1 MSYTFKCRDR
11 SVQRFLRLLDTNKQT
26 PRQACKV
33 YIYKQTPRHTCKVY
47 IYKQTPRHPCKVYIY
62 KQTDRHARYIYTDIH
77 ARYIYT
83 NKHPDMQGIY
93 IQTDRQEKYMDRYD
107 WTMLV
112 KHNSKNISYFFCKI
126 KITVHLK
133 CIYLNISGFKS

>member
-1 MSYTFKCRDR
+1 MQGIYI
-11 SVQRFLRLLDTNKQT
+11 QTNK
-26 PRQACKV
+26 
-33 YIYKQTPRHTCKVY
+33 
-47 IYKQTPRHPCKVYIY
+47 HP
-62 KQTDRHARYIYTDIH
+62 DRH

-83 NKHPDMQGIY
+83 NKHPDTHARYIYTNKQTPMQGIY
-93 IQTDRQEKYMDRYD
+93 IQTYMQGIYIQTNRQEKYMDRYD

>member
-1 MSYTFKCRDR
+1 MSGSIGSAVFTF
-11 SVQRFLRLLDTNKQT
+11 
-26 PRQACKV
+26 
-33 YIYKQTPRHTCKVY
+33 IGYKQTNTQTYMQGIY
-47 IYKQTPRHPCKVYIY
+47 IQTNKHP
-62 KQTDRHARYIYTDIH
+62 DRHARYIYTNKHPDTHARYIYTNKHPDRH

-93 IQTDRQEKYMDRYD
+93 IQTDRQEKYVDRYD